1 MAANY
6 LYSRNFSIQQAMA
19 KQRGG
24 RGGRPPGRR
33 GSRRGGR
40 PQQGKK
46 EAPASY
52 YMQPG
57 KRGTVV
63 ILHRAVGN
71 RVSPKVCGVM
81 PSRPHALALVEQLK
95 RAESAL
101 NDLFY
106 EATDDGIEALEAV
119 LQACRAAV
127 LERTPPSESSLTAE
141 EMDGERERIQAELDT
156 RATQDRAAI

>member
-1 MAANY
+1 MA
-6 LYSRNFSIQQAMA
+6 R
-19 KQRGG
+19 QRGG
-24 RGGRPPGRR
+24 RGGRGERPGRG
-33 GSRRGGR
+33 GSRRGGASR
-40 PQQGKK
+40 SQQRAGKK
-46 EAPASY
+46 QPAASY

-119 LQACRAAV
+119 LQACRDAV
-127 LERTPPSESSLTAE
+127 LTRMPPEENAVTVE
-141 EMDGERERIQAELDT
+141 EMSAEVVRVQRELDT
-156 RATQDRAAI
+156 RATQERAAS

>member
-1 MAANY
+1 
-6 LYSRNFSIQQAMA
+6 
-19 KQRGG
+19 
-24 RGGRPPGRR
+24 
-33 GSRRGGR
+33 
-40 PQQGKK
+40 
-46 EAPASY
+46 
-52 YMQPG
+52 MQPG

-119 LQACRAAV
+119 LQACRDAV
-127 LERTPPSESSLTAE
+127 LSRTPPGENAPTVDEMTAE
-141 EMDGERERIQAELDT
+141 ATRIQTELDT
-156 RATQDRAAI
+156 RATQERAVS

>member
-1 MAANY
+1 MA
-6 LYSRNFSIQQAMA
+6 R
-19 KQRGG
+19 QRGG
-24 RGGRPPGRR
+24 RGGGRPPGRR

-40 PQQGKK
+40 PQQAKK
-46 EAPASY
+46 AAAPGSY

-101 NDLFY
+101 SDLFY
-106 EATDDGIEALEAV
+106 EATDDGIEALEAI
-119 LQACRAAV
+119 LQACRDAV
-127 LERTPPSESSLTAE
+127 LSRIPPSDNALSAE
-141 EMDGERERIQAELDT
+141 EMDAERARIQSELDV
-156 RATQDRAAI
+156 RGPADRAAT